1 MKTNNPIELVSFGDL
16 AKQLST
22 NGRALHVSTIHRWAR
37 RGVRGVRLRA
47 TRVGGRWFVEPQAFR
62 DFIAALTGNGVGHV
76 GYDLESTPSSN
87 SSAAEQTLDSLGW

>member
-1 MKTNNPIELVSFGDL
+1 MDTNNPSELISFGDL

-62 DFIAALTGNGVGHV
+62 DFVAALTANGVGQV
-76 GYDLESTPSSN
+76 GSDFGSTLAGDR
-87 SSAAEQTLDSLGW
+87 SAAERTLDSLGW